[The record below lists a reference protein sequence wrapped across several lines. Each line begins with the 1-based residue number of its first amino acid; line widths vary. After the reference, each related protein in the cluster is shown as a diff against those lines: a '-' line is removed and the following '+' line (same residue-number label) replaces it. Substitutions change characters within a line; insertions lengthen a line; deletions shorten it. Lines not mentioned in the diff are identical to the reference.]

1 MSGNPSIR
9 DHGSRA
15 LEIPGLRV
23 YHEALVDERLRLSI
37 GRFRFRGL
45 APGQNPI
52 ETGRP
57 TFCQDSI
64 YPYLQIRVK
73 QKLRSGVASIFIPV
87 YGPVSGD
94 GSEPGCGVI
103 VRNSSSP
110 DVRWEEKEA
119 DLALSLGPRDET
131 LCVGDSIPVQGEH
144 LMHPWNRLFFGRLCT
159 VAWAAREG
167 EKGAQDLASPL
178 LPQSGLA
185 RPPAAWPLRTAT

>member
-64 YPYLQIRVK
+64 YPYLQI
-73 QKLRSGVASIFIPV
+73 L
-87 YGPVSGD
+87 SGD